1 MVELRNATLVFLI
14 KKEGRDIKEICLA
27 IKKRGFGVGKWNGI
41 GGKQETNETI
51 EETAKRETKE
61 EIFVDIKDIIKVGEL
76 EFYFIDKPEFN
87 QKVHVYLTEKWI
99 GEPKESE
106 EMKPAWF
113 KVEAIPFNTMWVDDP
128 LWLPLVL
135 SGKKIKG
142 KFSFGDNN
150 KLIAKNVVI
159 L

>member
-1 MVELRNATLVFLI
+1 MEGLRNATLVFLI
-14 KKEGRDIKEICLA
+14 KKEGKDIKEICLA
-27 IKKRGFGVGKWNGI
+27 MKKRGFGVGKWNGV
-41 GGKQETNETI
+41 GGKQEPNELI

-61 EIFVDIKDIIKVGEL
+61 EIFVDVKDLIKTGEL
-76 EFYFIDKPEFN
+76 EFYFINKPEFN
-87 QKVHVYLTEKWI
+87 QKVHIYLTEKWD
-99 GEPKESE
+99 GEPKESG

-113 KVEAIPFNTMWVDDP
+113 NVKDIPFNDMWVDDP
-128 LWLPLVL
+128 FWFPLIL

-150 KLIAKNVVI
+150 ELIGKNVVI